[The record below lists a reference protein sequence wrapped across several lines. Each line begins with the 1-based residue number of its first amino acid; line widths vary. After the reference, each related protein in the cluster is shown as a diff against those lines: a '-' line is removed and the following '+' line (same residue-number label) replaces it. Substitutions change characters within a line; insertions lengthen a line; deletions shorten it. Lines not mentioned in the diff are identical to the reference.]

1 MTDEPRTSRR
11 SQAWF
16 GAQGR
21 SGMVY
26 RSWMRSQGFG
36 HEVFDGRPV
45 IGIATSA
52 SELAPCNA
60 HLTRVAEAVKRGV
73 WQAGGFPLQFPTM
86 ATGETL
92 MRPTAMLY
100 RNLMAMEVEELIRAN
115 PLDGVVLLSGCDKTT
130 PAMLMGAASVDLPA
144 VMVTGGPMLNGKY
157 RGQDVGSGTHVW
169 KFEEDLKT
177 GRMTEE
183 ECFFAEGCMAR
194 SNGHCMTMGTAS
206 TMACLAE
213 ALGMQLPG
221 SAAWPAVDSRR
232 METAQAAGQR
242 IVGMVEEELR
252 PSRILTREAFENAVR
267 VNAAIGGSTN
277 AVIHLLAIAGRV
289 GVDLSLRD
297 FDELARAVPTLVNL
311 MPSGKYLME
320 DFCYAGGLPAV
331 LAELLGGGLLHG
343 SQITVTGR
351 TIAENNTGSTDNT
364 GNTGNTERVGS
375 DPDPDPDFDVIT
387 RLDAP
392 FQPAGTGIAV
402 LRGNLCPDGA
412 VIKQSAASPHLLTHR
427 GPARVFDS
435 PEAYHEVADDP
446 DLDIDENTVIVIRN
460 AGPKGYPGMPEVA
473 NVPLPAKLLK
483 AGVKDM
489 VRVCDGRMSGT
500 GYGTV
505 VLHVAPE
512 AAVGGPSPWST
523 TGTRSSSTSPTA
535 PCAWTSTTPS
545 SRDAGGRGGHPPNGT
560 PAVTPGS
567 TPRTSNRP
575 TGAPTS
581 DSCGETADT
590 RFPETPTEGDE
601 RAAVDH
607 AHGPFGRTASFLVGG
622 VTRPCEARAA
632 HSKMAPDRPRDA
644 ANGRVRR
651 HPGEPDTSAPCAWPA
666 RCGRRSRTA
675 SRPLPHHR
683 HGLGRGRHH
692 HRGVGCSLR
701 SRQPWAVTS
710 STSPPAWPYGTR
722 RPGRP
727 VRERSTHSWR
737 KYGWTGGRADAVMLG
752 RALLRDP
759 YLALR
764 RHASDRAT
772 WPAQYHRAL

>member
-1 MTDEPRTSRR
+1 MTDAKTTSRR

-26 RSWMRSQGFG
+26 RSWMRNQGFG

-177 GRMTEE
+177 GRMTQE

-206 TMACLAE
+206 TMACMAE

-242 IVGMVEEELR
+242 IVRMVEEELR
-252 PSRILTREAFENAVR
+252 PSRILTREAFENAIR

-277 AVIHLLAIAGRV
+277 AIIHLTALAGRV
-289 GVDLSLRD
+289 GVDLDLED
-297 FDELARAVPTLVNL
+297 FDELARVVPTLVNL
-311 MPSGKYLME
+311 MPSGRYLME

-331 LAELLGGGLLHG
+331 MAELLRGELLHG
-343 SQITVTGR
+343 DQITVTGHGV
-351 TIAENNTGSTDNT
+351 AENVADA
-364 GNTGNTERVGS
+364 ERVGA
-375 DPDPDPDFDVIT
+375 DVIT
-387 RLDAP
+387 GLDVP
-392 FQPAGTGIAV
+392 FQPAGTGTAV

-435 PEAYHEVADDP
+435 PEAYHAVADDP
-446 DLDIDENTVIVIRN
+446 ELDVDENTVIVIRN

-483 AGVKDM
+483 AGVTDM

-512 AAVGGPSPWST
+512 AAVGGPL
-523 TGTRSSSTSPTA
+523 A
-535 PCAWTSTTPS
+535 LV
-545 SRDAGGRGGHPPNGT
+545 RDGDPIVLDVPNRTLRLDVADAELQRRRELWQT
-560 PAVTPGS
+560 PA
-567 TPRTSNRP
+567 PRYTSGY
-575 TGAPTS
+575 TWLYTQHVGQADEGA
-581 DSCGETADT
+581 D
-590 RFPETPTEGDE
+590 
-601 RAAVDH
+601 
-607 AHGPFGRTASFLVGG
+607 FGFLRCSRGHEV
-622 VTRPCEARAA
+622 
-632 HSKMAPDRPRDA
+632 PRDS
-644 ANGRVRR
+644 
-651 HPGEPDTSAPCAWPA
+651 H
-666 RCGRRSRTA
+666 
-675 SRPLPHHR
+675 
-683 HGLGRGRHH
+683 
-692 HRGVGCSLR
+692 
-701 SRQPWAVTS
+701 
-710 STSPPAWPYGTR
+710 
-722 RPGRP
+722 
-727 VRERSTHSWR
+727 
-737 KYGWTGGRADAVMLG
+737 
-752 RALLRDP
+752 
-759 YLALR
+759 
-764 RHASDRAT
+764 
-772 WPAQYHRAL
+772 